1 MSDAQRAL
9 LRKFPLTLA
18 LALRGEGIGAPP
30 LGMGTKWVVAALDF
44 FGKTGYNRCG
54 GRLPNPIPALPLD
67 NDNVLGGISVS
78 E

>member
-1 MSDAQRAL
+1 MHPS
-9 LRKFPLTLA
+9 
-18 LALRGEGIGAPP
+18 G
-30 LGMGTKWVVAALDF
+30 GTKWVVAALDF

-67 NDNVLGGISVS
+67 NDNALGGISVS